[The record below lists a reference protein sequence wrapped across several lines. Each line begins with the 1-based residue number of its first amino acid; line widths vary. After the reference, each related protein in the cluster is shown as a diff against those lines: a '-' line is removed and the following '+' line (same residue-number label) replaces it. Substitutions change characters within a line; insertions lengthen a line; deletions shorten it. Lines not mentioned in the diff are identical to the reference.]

1 MLLTNHHEN
10 QTISPGQGGSFVP
23 KLEFT
28 DRIPWENIYSDASL
42 PELTL
47 ELRAVNERKLHW
59 HPPAVDGR
67 FSATF
72 EVDAPLAFRISG
84 YRNQD
89 GLIPA
94 CNHNISGGVILWI
107 ESIET
112 KAVLSAPVL
121 PYQCDDNLMAY
132 ATIPDPGEYRAHVAG
147 YDISEREKGAH
158 GTIATVLAAKH
169 SPYYF
174 TVKSA
179 SDELMNSNSTFN
191 LPRRKCQFSDL
202 EGSGQGR
209 WVECAAAGISRS
221 ECLADGWIFIP
232 NHCRHTVTTSLDTLE
247 QSRAIA
253 EKRHGQPV
261 WIVFTGTSVDRGSF
275 HALVDHV
282 AAVGMLEGGAMN
294 RSVADA
300 LFEDVEDRRGRGSTT
315 KCWGWID
322 VQVGSI
328 RLSYQ
333 DARLHIHA
341 DKPRWINAAKR
352 RWGELLSEGPDL
364 VIFGIETNDNG
375 PDETMRLYNR
385 VTSQIVEAAATTQF
399 RGLVAINPTKARIKN
414 GGIKT
419 AYEYMSGEPRSSVD
433 NIRRSLDNAFDQCK
447 SCEGIARENFI
458 IPDEL
463 IMGWSFLFD
472 MERPM
477 SDKLA
482 SQHFHRYATKA
493 VPQSGCGSRYT
504 NKRYVIGA
512 VVEMAYISVLFCLI

>member
-1 MLLTNHHEN
+1 MLL
-10 QTISPGQGGSFVP
+10 G
-23 KLEFT
+23 
-28 DRIPWENIYSDASL
+28 
-42 PELTL
+42 
-47 ELRAVNERKLHW
+47 
-59 HPPAVDGR
+59 
-67 FSATF
+67 
-72 EVDAPLAFRISG
+72 
-84 YRNQD
+84 
-89 GLIPA
+89 
-94 CNHNISGGVILWI
+94 
-107 ESIET
+107 
-112 KAVLSAPVL
+112 
-121 PYQCDDNLMAY
+121 
-132 ATIPDPGEYRAHVAG
+132 
-147 YDISEREKGAH
+147 
-158 GTIATVLAAKH
+158 
-169 SPYYF
+169 
-174 TVKSA
+174 
-179 SDELMNSNSTFN
+179 
-191 LPRRKCQFSDL
+191 
-202 EGSGQGR
+202 
-209 WVECAAAGISRS
+209 
-221 ECLADGWIFIP
+221 
-232 NHCRHTVTTSLDTLE
+232 
-247 QSRAIA
+247 IA

-300 LFEDVEDRRGRGSTT
+300 LFENVEDRRGRGSTT

-322 VQVGSI
+322 VQIGSI

-352 RWGELLSEGPDL
+352 RWDELLSEGPDL
-364 VIFGIETNDNG
+364 VIFGVETNDNG

-447 SCEGIARENFI
+447 SCEGIARENII

-477 SDKLA
+477 SDMLA

-512 VVEMAYISVLFCLI
+512 VVEMASQIYLGVVLSHIRGEMGISEPEESSLIRCSTDQNADGDAWEVSLASRHPFRSCFTCPLSVLPWKPPLSPESTLSDIPLKNIVENFDEIGRGFAFAFGNRNDDANPNAAFCYDHDPKPINSDRR